1 MASDHHG
8 CLRLSSIHCSAGK
21 KNDANLKP
29 SEWHEFSLQDLN
41 QVDCIDTPPHAHT
54 NLPQQSTE
62 YCSFLRRLCL
72 STNTVF
78 SDPLDSSF
86 RRYLH
91 ELLKEVYPYYDIV
104 IWSATSMRWIE
115 IKLRELGISNTPEYK
130 ISMLMDGTCM
140 VAVNS
145 SRKGTPNSA
154 SSRARLPTS

>member
-1 MASDHHG
+1 MQTQICPSRVLH
-8 CLRLSSIHCSAGK
+8 LSQAPLPEHKRSI
-21 KNDANLKP
+21 
-29 SEWHEFSLQDLN
+29 LQD
-41 QVDCIDTPPHAHT
+41 P
-54 NLPQQSTE
+54 S
-62 YCSFLRRLCL
+62 
-72 STNTVF
+72 
-78 SDPLDSSF
+78 DSSF

-115 IKLRELGISNTPEYK
+115 IKLRELGISNNPEYK

-154 SSRARLPTS
+154 SFGARPPTS